1 MWDRD
6 DNPQYVMG
14 ENTRLKSNQNKY
26 GLGLTV
32 SYDNESHR
40 PVGSVCHG
48 GAGNT
53 FFSLNYE
60 ANQQILN
67 FPKHKLDAPILKPEK
82 LTRYFF

>member
-32 SYDNESHR
+32 SYDNKSHR
-40 PVGSVCHG
+40 PGICLSWW
-48 GAGNT
+48 
-53 FFSLNYE
+53 S
-60 ANQQILN
+60 
-67 FPKHKLDAPILKPEK
+67 
-82 LTRYFF
+82 R